1 MRFLR
6 LYDVLPP
13 LGVLLIL
20 SPYSEHSS
28 KCAREAIFGTR
39 RRMLRAMQQRDGLW
53 DLEEVLEACNWDDQ
67 AIAVAAGHGLAN
79 HGYVKIS
86 ETSVTD
92 VILGSEGQ
100 NSFLPKT

>member
-1 MRFLR
+1 MAEFTN
-6 LYDVLPP
+6 P
-13 LGVLLIL
+13 
-20 SPYSEHSS
+20 E
-28 KCAREAIFGTR
+28 

-100 NSFLPKT
+100 NALSKDYLNPDFGIISSRIKMLV